1 MSQDKRGRDAVNR
14 FSLSRQCT
22 LSHVPLGVYD
32 VGCESIC

>member
-22 LSHVPLGVYD
+22 LGHVPLGVYD